1 MFRKCANPDCA
12 KPFAYRKGRLFRF
25 HESHPMGE
33 KPTGT
38 HSVRHFWLCEL
49 CSRSHTLEYRKG
61 QCVLIDKGKN
71 PVKSCLKSSATA

>member
-1 MFRKCANPDCA
+1 MFRNCANPDCA

-25 HESHPMGE
+25 HESHPKNA

-49 CSRSHTLEYRKG
+49 CSRSHMLEFCKG
-61 QCVLIDKGKN
+61 ECVLIDKGKD
-71 PVKSCLKSSATA
+71 PVKSHLTSSASG